1 MRVFKEN
8 DKTMLSKFKSNREF
22 LRKLSFLVMMPVI
35 FMSLVQCMPGT
46 EPKQSENT
54 SPSKSQPADNNV
66 PQNSRIDI
74 TPPLEPIHRVKK
86 DNMNAN
92 PIPSLDEERSDLPVS
107 SNLPVLLDKAT
118 IVVDIS
124 EQELYLYEGHQAT
137 PDNLVESYPVSTS
150 KYGIGSRA
158 GSNKTPLGR
167 HYIKDKIGAGAP
179 EKMIFKARRRTGRL
193 AEING
198 KDVGDLVTSRI
209 MWLKGLEPGKN
220 SGRGVDSYKRY
231 IYIHGTAEEYK
242 IGEKAS
248 HGCVRMY
255 NRDVIDLFDRVKEGT
270 EVYIR
275 R

>member
-1 MRVFKEN
+1 
-8 DKTMLSKFKSNREF
+8 
-22 LRKLSFLVMMPVI
+22 MMPVI
-35 FMSLVQCMPGT
+35 FLSLVQCTPLGSK
-46 EPKQSENT
+46 EPKPLEETFPFNT
-54 SPSKSQPADNNV
+54 QPADKSV
-66 PQNSRIDI
+66 LQNRHIDT
-74 TPPLEPIHRVKK
+74 TPPPEPIHPVKK

-92 PIPSLDEERSDLPVS
+92 PIPSLDEKSSDLPVS

-124 EQELYLYEGHQAT
+124 EQKLYLYEGHQAT
-137 PDNLVESYPVSTS
+137 ADNLVESYPVSTS

-167 HYIKDKIGAGAP
+167 HSIKDKIGAGAP
-179 EKMIFKARRRTGRL
+179 EGMIFKARRRTGRL
-193 AEING
+193 AEINAKG
-198 KDVGDLVTSRI
+198 VGDLVTSRI

-242 IGEKAS
+242 IGEVAS

-270 EVYIR
+270 KVYIR